1 MSIIEKY
8 KPIGKG
14 AHDARP
20 VAIMQVQHSSY
31 LYHEP
36 RIFSRYADIIT
47 ILNESNAM
55 EKSTKIQKESDLK
68 YLNKEDPIKFKSVES
83 SSRIQDAFIE

>member
-1 MSIIEKY
+1 MNPGY
-8 KPIGKG
+8 L
-14 AHDARP
+14 AA
-20 VAIMQVQHSSY
+20 MQT
-31 LYHEP
+31 
-36 RIFSRYADIIT
+36 IIT